1 MNEKN
6 TIKDLE
12 NQAKN
17 TRHLMDKLN
26 RAAYGMTMDE
36 VIKTLGG
43 RDAMQEYSE
52 ALARA
57 TPAERYALL
66 ERAHND
72 PEITEQEEKILE
84 EIQGEV

>member
-26 RAAYGMTMDE
+26 RAAYGMTWDE
-36 VIKTLGG
+36 IIKTLRNKREEG
-43 RDAMQEYSE
+43 DAEKD
-52 ALARA
+52 
-57 TPAERYALL
+57 ER
-66 ERAHND
+66 
-72 PEITEQEEKILE
+72 
-84 EIQGEV
+84 